1 MVLHQSATL
10 VILPCFSSSRLVI
23 QWRASWTQ
31 VQSQQTILWQ
41 TSSVQYVS
49 CTSANWMAEAHTAS
63 ELRYK
68 NYTGQGNTYFRWE
81 HNLSYCLYAWRLDHH
96 WVGTWVGSRI
106 VLLRDVS
113 VSLGKKS
120 WKRTGDQWDLLC
132 GFETV
137 VDFTEKQPG
146 NGCNLAGCAEEI
158 WVGFTLLICLEGN
171 PVAIQLV

>member
-10 VILPCFSSSRLVI
+10 VILSCFSSSRLVI

-81 HNLSYCLYAWRLDHH
+81 HNLSYCLYAWRLDPH

-106 VLLRDVS
+106 AAQRS
-113 VSLGKKS
+113 VCEPWQKELEENWRSMRFALWIWDSGGLHRKAA
-120 WKRTGDQWDLLC
+120 WKWL
-132 GFETV
+132 
-137 VDFTEKQPG
+137 
-146 NGCNLAGCAEEI
+146 
-158 WVGFTLLICLEGN
+158 
-171 PVAIQLV
+171 